1 MVLHLSDGAA
11 EDCAAQMEEYTVTPV
26 VERSAFLY
34 ILISALTLDYI
45 QVVGLKKGD
54 QLHEALVVK
63 LGKLAKVFTGES
75 FNYAQLCRYY
85 DSGIIP
91 VCAWH
96 IFPDAL
102 DLTTGDVYELPKG
115 RVGNLITMVNRFQT
129 EVLDGSCGEDE
140 VKLFTKAAENLAES
154 ASYGRGRLV
163 DGKYLKPTSPEDG
176 RCFGPRESDGNDK
189 DRLFNLD

>member
-45 QVVGLKKGD
+45 QAVGLKKSE
-54 QLHEALVVK
+54 QLHESLVIK
-63 LGKLAKVFTGES
+63 LGKLAKVFTGELFS
-75 FNYAQLCRYY
+75 YAQLCRYY

-91 VCAWH
+91 VCPYH
-96 IFPDAL
+96 VFPYL
-102 DLTTGDVYELPKG
+102 DDPENKVYELPKG
-115 RVGNLITMVNRFQT
+115 RVGNLIAMVKDFQT
-129 EVLDGSCGEDE
+129 EVLDGSCGEDRGE
-140 VKLFTKAAENLAES
+140 LFTKAAENLAES

-163 DGKYLKPTSPEDG
+163 DGKYLRPASPEDG
-176 RCFGPRESDGNDK
+176 RGFGPRESDGNDK